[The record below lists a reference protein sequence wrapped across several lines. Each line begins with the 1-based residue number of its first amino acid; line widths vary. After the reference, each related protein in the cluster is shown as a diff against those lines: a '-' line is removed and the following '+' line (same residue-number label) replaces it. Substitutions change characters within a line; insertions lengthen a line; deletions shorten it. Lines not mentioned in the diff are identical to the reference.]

1 MTLYQITSDVTR
13 DVTSLL
19 VREGKSFLTQNC
31 SPKKY
36 AKLKTSLKRLLKVIN
51 CMKMTRERRE
61 RKDVEESR
69 LKSALKI

>member
-19 VREGKSFLTQNC
+19 VEGGEIIFNSKLL
-31 SPKKY
+31 PKKVG
-36 AKLKTSLKRLLKVIN
+36 KIKNIVKRVLKVIN

-61 RKDVEESR
+61 RKDVVESS